1 MRIIFSG
8 SAEDREK
15 AFELFTET
23 DLDGS
28 GELDAEELEVL
39 MNKIGIHMDKE
50 LIEEAI
56 NAVDLDGG
64 GTMGLNVPTTLAA
77 LRYRCQCPLV

>member
-1 MRIIFSG
+1 VY

-15 AFELFTET
+15 AVELFNET

-28 GELDAEELEVL
+28 GELDAEELELL
-39 MNKIGIHMDKE
+39 MGKIGINMDKG

-56 NAVDLDGG
+56 SAVDVDGG
-64 GTMGLNVPTTLAA
+64 GTMGLNVGVPTQLAV
-77 LRYRCQCPLV
+77 PFII